1 MSLLSIKEKKS
12 TSIGKPDLD
21 LHEIIKVH
29 YTTTDANTGPEGK
42 ETRFKTGENLAL
54 IKYYEW
60 PKNYSLVVDSFCFLL
75 QIYY

>member
-1 MSLLSIKEKKS
+1 M
-12 TSIGKPDLD
+12 GKLDLD

-54 IKYYEW
+54 IKYYER
-60 PKNYSLVVDSFCFLL
+60 PKNYSLGVYSLCFLL